1 MCVVIDPRLSLGGR
15 DFTYPFLLEE
25 EREEVMEDKLRHTE
39 YHLVCGGAILNVQ
52 EHKTLD
58 IYFMLRI
65 QTIHFPTDKV

>member
-1 MCVVIDPRLSLGGR
+1 
-15 DFTYPFLLEE
+15 
-25 EREEVMEDKLRHTE
+25 MEDKLRHTE
-39 YHLVCGGAILNVQ
+39 YHLVCGGVILNVQ